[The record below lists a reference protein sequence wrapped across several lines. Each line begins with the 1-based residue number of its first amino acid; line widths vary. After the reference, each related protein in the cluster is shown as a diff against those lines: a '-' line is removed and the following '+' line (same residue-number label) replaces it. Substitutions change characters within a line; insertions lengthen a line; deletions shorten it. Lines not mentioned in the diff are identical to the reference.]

1 MHASLIVESKPKLQT
16 VPRVYSASTPHLSST
31 GTRSR
36 SRRIMGTCTELHHA
50 SIANA
55 GHAALFRARH
65 SRENVATNSEHAEE
79 RISPAGSTAERIS
92 PAGRMALLRARQSKE
107 VLTCDGCSPG
117 NTAERISPAGRMALL
132 RARQSREGLACD
144 SGSSGPPTVERT
156 LFSTS
161 CTATPT
167 RIEFIEQHGDVDRS
181 AAEGDH
187 QGSATSDGDVGL
199 ESVTANDRSIHR
211 EPIEQLAPARPDSSK
226 RVFLIALLC
235 AACAFLGCLAA
246 PHMYAMLGSHDC
258 QPSRPMSLWEAVDAD
273 RMQQTWPW
281 RRLLWRP

>member
-79 RISPAGSTAERIS
+79 RISPAGS
-92 PAGRMALLRARQSKE
+92 
-107 VLTCDGCSPG
+107 
-117 NTAERISPAGRMALL
+117 TAERISPAGRMALL